1 MSFFCYIFYEIL
13 SCLAN
18 AQIMLETFN
27 VPAMCAAIR
36 AVLSL
41 YTSCHIASIV
51 VDSGNGVP
59 HCVPIYE
66 RFALPQSIPRLDL
79 TSRDLTE
86 YLMKILIE
94 HGYSFTTT
102 AEREIVRDVKGK
114 FVCIALDFDTET
126 REAGE
131 SSDKE
136 KTYEPPDG
144 SEPTLSASHV
154 LGTSF
159 IYFLNSLFCGLTNQ
173 SHSERLH
180 LDLAVLAILALCG
193 PLRHFGPRG
202 SV

>member
-1 MSFFCYIFYEIL
+1 MSVFCYIFYEIL

-41 YTSCHIASIV
+41 YTSGHIASIV

-66 RFALPQSIPRLDL
+66 RFALPQFIPRLDL

-144 SEPTLSASHV
+144 SEPTLIASHV

-159 IYFLNSLFCGLTNQ
+159 TYF
-173 SHSERLH
+173 
-180 LDLAVLAILALCG
+180 
-193 PLRHFGPRG
+193 
-202 SV
+202 

>member
-1 MSFFCYIFYEIL
+1 MQGNRSAHLLRRRLLGLHREYVRGHVDRGGRVLGRVHGLLRRDVRGHLDRGGRGLGRLPDLHRGHVRGHLDRGGTGINRDGFVSMSFFCYIFYEIL

-41 YTSCHIASIV
+41 YTSGHIASIV

-102 AEREIVRDVKGK
+102 RRA
-114 FVCIALDFDTET
+114 
-126 REAGE
+126 
-131 SSDKE
+131 
-136 KTYEPPDG
+136 
-144 SEPTLSASHV
+144 
-154 LGTSF
+154 
-159 IYFLNSLFCGLTNQ
+159 
-173 SHSERLH
+173 
-180 LDLAVLAILALCG
+180 
-193 PLRHFGPRG
+193 
-202 SV
+202 

>member
-1 MSFFCYIFYEIL
+1 M
-13 SCLAN
+13 
-18 AQIMLETFN
+18 
-27 VPAMCAAIR
+27 
-36 AVLSL
+36 
-41 YTSCHIASIV
+41 
-51 VDSGNGVP
+51 
-59 HCVPIYE
+59 
-66 RFALPQSIPRLDL
+66 
-79 TSRDLTE
+79 
-86 YLMKILIE
+86 
-94 HGYSFTTT
+94 
-102 AEREIVRDVKGK
+102 RDVKGK

-144 SEPTLSASHV
+144 SEPTLIASHV

-159 IYFLNSLFCGLTNQ
+159 TYFSNSLVCGLTNQ

-202 SV
+202 SA